1 MPGLTGLV
9 DPYALRK
16 EFPILARQT
25 YLNNCSLGALGKR
38 TEERLKEFLGEWRMR
53 GAPSWYD
60 AWWGRLEETR
70 EAFAQIIGARADEV
84 AILPSVSAALSVIS
98 GAIADPERP
107 EVVTSRL
114 DFPTIPY
121 QWMVKKQ
128 VDLQFVGKK
137 DAISVPPEEFEGAV
151 SSKTGALATSHVL
164 YTTGQIQDAARLAK
178 IAKKAGAVSIIDGY
192 QSAGQVPID
201 VHAMG
206 CDVFVAGGLKW
217 LLGGPGCAL
226 LYVKRSRIAE
236 WRPEITSWFA
246 NEHQFDFDTEKF
258 DYRRTASRFEL
269 GTPSLGAVFST
280 LGGMETVLKAGVA
293 AIRRR
298 QNKLV
303 TDLYEK
309 LVDAKFEIAS
319 PELEAE
325 RAGILMVRDPKADVT
340 VKKLAKRKVAVDY
353 RRGKVRVSP
362 YFYNN
367 EKENDEFVAAM
378 KNLRGK

>member
-1 MPGLTGLV
+1 V
-9 DPYALRK
+9 DPYSLRP
-16 EFPILARQT
+16 EFPILAQQT

-38 TEERLKEFLGEWRMR
+38 TEARLSEFLREWRTR
-53 GAPSWYD
+53 GAPSWYET
-60 AWWGRLEETR
+60 WWGRLEQTR
-70 EAFAQIIGARADEV
+70 KAFASIIKARPDEI

-98 GAIADPERP
+98 SAIQDPENP

-121 QWMVKKQ
+121 QWMVKRGTELK
-128 VDLQFVGKK
+128 FVGSKQ
-137 DAISVPPEEFEGAV
+137 AISVPADEFEKAMT
-151 SSKTGALATSHVL
+151 SRTGALVTSHVL
-164 YTTGQIQDAARLAK
+164 YTTGQIQDAARLAT

-192 QSAGQVPID
+192 QSAGQLPVD
-201 VHAMG
+201 VHALG
-206 CDVFVAGGLKW
+206 CDVFIAGGLKW

-236 WRPEITSWFA
+236 WKPEITSWFA
-246 NEHQFDFDTEKF
+246 NEHMFEFDTEKF
-258 DYRRTASRFEL
+258 DFRRTAARFEL

-280 LGGMETVLKAGVA
+280 LGGMETVLAADVA

-319 PELEAE
+319 PDLEAE
-325 RAGILMVRDPKADVT
+325 RAGILMVRDPDAPET
-340 VKKLAKRKVAVDY
+340 VKRLAKKKVAVDY

-367 EKENDEFVAAM
+367 EGENDKFVAGM
-378 KNLRGK
+378 KALRRT